1 MSESRR
7 FGPNW
12 RGSKQTDDE
21 RLRRIRTVE
30 PIDLNRLHGL
40 HGKVCL
46 RRGSGIGG
54 GFENGVNLGAWW
66 REGADGVGGGGVSG
80 DEQGL
85 AAAAA
90 EVDFAAV
97 AGATWL
103 LHPVFAP
110 EFLKGSGRIPDFAQ
124 AAVLHIVERQSRN
137 NFCGV
142 TGKRIAF
149 GGDEHKLACPAAHA
163 RFGKTCVIIGDDKFQ
178 A

>member
-30 PIDLNRLHGL
+30 PIDLNRLNGL

-54 GFENGVNLGAWW
+54 GFENGVNFGALW

-90 EVDFAAV
+90 GVDFG
-97 AGATWL
+97 AGAGGTWV
-103 LHPVFAP
+103 PP
-110 EFLKGSGRIPDFAQ
+110 PG
-124 AAVLHIVERQSRN
+124 
-137 NFCGV
+137 
-142 TGKRIAF
+142 F
-149 GGDEHKLACPAAHA
+149 GPN
-163 RFGKTCVIIGDDKFQ
+163 
-178 A
+178 